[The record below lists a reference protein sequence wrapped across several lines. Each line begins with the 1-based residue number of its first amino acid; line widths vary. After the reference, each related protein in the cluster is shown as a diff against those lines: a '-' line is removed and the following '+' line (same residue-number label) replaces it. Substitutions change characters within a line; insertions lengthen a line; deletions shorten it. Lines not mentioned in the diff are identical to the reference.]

1 MLDNASV
8 MPLDSFHINFLT
20 FPCYWGV
27 RKGNMNCK
35 NKWGCCSR
43 FSQTDINLYCQTAN
57 KLLGQC
63 VVCIFTLQPL
73 LVPHL
78 LTQDESTWV
87 AGYYAGYVQSTMC
100 NVTVCHPPV
109 YQSCWYTH
117 CDSPGGSIQCSQ
129 WTFHPDNKDQH
140 TRIYTWFTIR
150 QYQ

>member
-63 VVCIFTLQPL
+63 GVHLYSPAFTSTTSTHTGRVNLGGWL
-73 LVPHL
+73 LRWLRTKH
-78 LTQDESTWV
+78 
-87 AGYYAGYVQSTMC
+87 
-100 NVTVCHPPV
+100 NV
-109 YQSCWYTH
+109 
-117 CDSPGGSIQCSQ
+117 
-129 WTFHPDNKDQH
+129 
-140 TRIYTWFTIR
+140 
-150 QYQ
+150 